1 MDLKELRQQIDEI
14 DEAMAALLCQRM
26 DCSAAVAAYKA
37 EHGLPVLNAGREA
50 EVLRAARE
58 QVRRERPQASGYPEA
73 AQLVFA
79 TMMDTSRALQHRRMG
94 AGDALRREIE
104 AAQRRSLWDDRT
116 RVACAGC
123 AGAFAHEAAR
133 IMFPFCREE
142 GRAPLFVSS
151 FAEVFAAVE
160 DGRADYGVVPVENSS
175 TGSVNEVF
183 DLVLAHRFSIVSAS
197 VVEVRHCL
205 MALPGAENITD
216 VYSHHQA
223 LSQCGEYI
231 AAHGLNAHAFAN
243 TAMAAEM
250 VAHSGNQS
258 IAAIASE
265 QAAEL
270 YGLQVLK
277 RDIQSVPHNCTRFIA
292 ISKRAVIAPDAGKI
306 SLIFSLPHETGSLYR
321 TLSRFA
327 IEGLNLTKIESR
339 PMRTGD
345 FEYAF
350 YLDFEGTVARENT
363 RELLCALSEEM
374 PQFTFLGNY
383 HEWDL
388 T

>member
-1 MDLKELRQQIDEI
+1 MDLTELRRQIDEI
-14 DEAMAALLCQRM
+14 DEAMVALLCRRM

-50 EVLRAARE
+50 EVLREAAE
-58 QVRRERPQASGYPEA
+58 QVRRERPHAAGYPEA

-94 AGDALRREIE
+94 AGNALRQEIV
-104 AAQRRSLWDDRT
+104 AARQRPLCTEQT

-133 IMFPFCREE
+133 AMFPFCRED
-142 GRAPLFVSS
+142 GREPLFVAS

-183 DLVLAHRFSIVSAS
+183 DLILAHRFSIVSAA
-197 VVEVRHCL
+197 VVKVHHCL
-205 MALPGAENITD
+205 MALPGAQHITD

-231 AAHGLNAHAFAN
+231 VSQGLHAHAYAN

-250 VAHSGNQS
+250 VARSGDPT
-258 IAAIASE
+258 IGAIASE
-265 QAAEL
+265 QAAGL
-270 YGLQVLK
+270 YGLQILE

-292 ISKRAVIAPDAGKI
+292 ISGRAVIPPEAGKI
-306 SLIFSLPHETGSLYR
+306 SLIFSIPHETGSLYR

-350 YLDFEGTVARENT
+350 YLDFEGSVARENT
-363 RELLCALSEEM
+363 LELLCALSEEM

-383 HEWDL
+383 TEWDS
-388 T
+388 